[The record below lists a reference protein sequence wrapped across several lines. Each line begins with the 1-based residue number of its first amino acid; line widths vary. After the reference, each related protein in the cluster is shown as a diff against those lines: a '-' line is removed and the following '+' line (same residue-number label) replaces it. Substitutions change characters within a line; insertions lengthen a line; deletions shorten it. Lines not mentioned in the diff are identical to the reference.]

1 MIRALRS
8 VLCALAVVLAPAC
21 GQMGPLVVP
30 EKSGNAEPAGP
41 PAVTPTATTPE
52 QKELQPESA
61 PLQVP

>member
-1 MIRALRS
+1 MNRVFRPA
-8 VLCALAVVLAPAC
+8 CCTLAVVLATAC

-30 EKSGNAEPAGP
+30 NAKGAAGP
-41 PAVTPTATTPE
+41 PAAAPTATTPE